1 METYKVKFQRIGV
14 YSHIDDIR
22 YRIILDK
29 FIPGYKIDADGQ
41 VFKTTVNYIDILSSA
56 LIAQT
61 IRCIP
66 NLGIIHAYLVEKNL
80 RETGKRI
87 GINAAQLQAYLTDA
101 DVTLERTEFH
111 PGEEYTTIDG
121 EVCIHKFDG
130 YTTNITDIVVTAN
143 AESIG
148 DRVILDQDIPG
159 YKMDTNGQIIRSTVN
174 YIDIAPSALIAQTI
188 CCVPNLGI
196 IHAYL
201 VEKNLR
207 GSGKR
212 VGIDAAQLQ
221 AYLTDAD
228 VTLERTEFHPGEEY
242 TTSDGEVRTHEFDGY
257 TTTIKDIV
265 VTANAERIVD
275 RAIDRI
281 MLGGI

>member
-1 METYKVKFQRIGV
+1 MQGYLGRSNILPFSFYYKTSYTCQNKYWHNGYANRSNRSEVIVNNNEAHAKGACIIIMETYKVKFQHIGV
-14 YSHIDDIR
+14 YSHVDNIR
-22 YRIILDK
+22 YRIVLNK
-29 FIPGYKIDADGQ
+29 FIPGYKTDDEGQ
-41 VFKTTVNYIDILSSA
+41 VFKTVVNYIDILPSA

-87 GINAAQLQAYLTDA
+87 GISAAQLQAYLTDA

-148 DRVILDQDIPG
+148 DR
-159 YKMDTNGQIIRSTVN
+159 IIN
-174 YIDIAPSALIAQTI
+174 
-188 CCVPNLGI
+188 C
-196 IHAYL
+196 
-201 VEKNLR
+201 
-207 GSGKR
+207 
-212 VGIDAAQLQ
+212 
-221 AYLTDAD
+221 
-228 VTLERTEFHPGEEY
+228 
-242 TTSDGEVRTHEFDGY
+242 
-257 TTTIKDIV
+257 
-265 VTANAERIVD
+265 
-275 RAIDRI
+275 I

>member
-1 METYKVKFQRIGV
+1 MQGYLGRSNILPFSFYYKTSYTCQNKYWHNDYADRSNRSEIIANNNEARAKGARITIMETYKVKFQRISV
-14 YSHIDDIR
+14 YGDIDNIR

-29 FIPGYKIDADGQ
+29 YIPGYKIDTNGQ
-41 VFKTTVNYIDILSSA
+41 IVKSTVNYIDIAPSA

-80 RETGKRI
+80 RGTGKRI
-87 GINAAQLQAYLTDA
+87 
-101 DVTLERTEFH
+101 
-111 PGEEYTTIDG
+111 
-121 EVCIHKFDG
+121 
-130 YTTNITDIVVTAN
+130 
-143 AESIG
+143 
-148 DRVILDQDIPG
+148 
-159 YKMDTNGQIIRSTVN
+159 
-174 YIDIAPSALIAQTI
+174 
-188 CCVPNLGI
+188 
-196 IHAYL
+196 
-201 VEKNLR
+201 
-207 GSGKR
+207 
-212 VGIDAAQLQ
+212 GIDAAQLQ

-275 RAIDRI
+275 RVIDRI

>member
-1 METYKVKFQRIGV
+1 MNNNKDRAKGARITIMETYKVKFQRIGI
-14 YSHIDDIR
+14 YSHINDIR

-66 NLGIIHAYLVEKNL
+66 NLGIIHAYLVEKRL

-121 EVCIHKFDG
+121 KVCIHKFDG

-148 DRVILDQDIPG
+148 NR
-159 YKMDTNGQIIRSTVN
+159 IIN
-174 YIDIAPSALIAQTI
+174 
-188 CCVPNLGI
+188 C
-196 IHAYL
+196 
-201 VEKNLR
+201 
-207 GSGKR
+207 
-212 VGIDAAQLQ
+212 
-221 AYLTDAD
+221 
-228 VTLERTEFHPGEEY
+228 
-242 TTSDGEVRTHEFDGY
+242 
-257 TTTIKDIV
+257 
-265 VTANAERIVD
+265 
-275 RAIDRI
+275 I

>member
-14 YSHIDDIR
+14 YSHIDEIR

-29 FIPGYKIDADGQ
+29 SIPGYKIDDEGQ
-41 VFKTTVNYIDILSSA
+41 IFKTTVDYIDIFSSA

-80 RETGKRI
+80 RGTGKRI
-87 GINAAQLQAYLTDA
+87 GINAAQLQVYLTDA

-130 YTTNITDIVVTAN
+130 YTTNITDIAITAN
-143 AESIG
+143 AESTV
-148 DRVILDQDIPG
+148 DRVI
-159 YKMDTNGQIIRSTVN
+159 N
-174 YIDIAPSALIAQTI
+174 
-188 CCVPNLGI
+188 C
-196 IHAYL
+196 
-201 VEKNLR
+201 
-207 GSGKR
+207 
-212 VGIDAAQLQ
+212 
-221 AYLTDAD
+221 
-228 VTLERTEFHPGEEY
+228 
-242 TTSDGEVRTHEFDGY
+242 
-257 TTTIKDIV
+257 
-265 VTANAERIVD
+265 
-275 RAIDRI
+275 I

>member
-1 METYKVKFQRIGV
+1 MQGYLGRSNILPFSFYYKTSYTRQNKYWHDGYANRSNRSEVVVNNKEAGAKGARITIMETYKVKFLRIGV

-29 FIPGYKIDADGQ
+29 FIPGYKIDAEGQ
-41 VFKTTVNYIDILSSA
+41 VVKSTVNYIDILSSA

-80 RETGKRI
+80 RKTGKRI
-87 GINAAQLQAYLTDA
+87 GISAAQLQAYLTDA

-130 YTTNITDIVVTAN
+130 YTTNITDIVITAN

-148 DRVILDQDIPG
+148 DR
-159 YKMDTNGQIIRSTVN
+159 IIN
-174 YIDIAPSALIAQTI
+174 
-188 CCVPNLGI
+188 C
-196 IHAYL
+196 
-201 VEKNLR
+201 
-207 GSGKR
+207 
-212 VGIDAAQLQ
+212 
-221 AYLTDAD
+221 
-228 VTLERTEFHPGEEY
+228 
-242 TTSDGEVRTHEFDGY
+242 
-257 TTTIKDIV
+257 
-265 VTANAERIVD
+265 
-275 RAIDRI
+275 I

>member
-1 METYKVKFQRIGV
+1 MQGYLGRSNILPFSFYYKTSYTCQNEFWHNGYANRSNRSEIIANNNEARAKGARITIMETYKVKFHRISV
-14 YSHIDDIR
+14 YGDIDNIR
-22 YRIILDK
+22 YRVILDQD
-29 FIPGYKIDADGQ
+29 IPGYKIDTNGQ
-41 VFKTTVNYIDILSSA
+41 IVKSTVNYIDILSSA

-66 NLGIIHAYLVEKNL
+66 NLGIIHAYLMEKNL

-148 DRVILDQDIPG
+148 DR
-159 YKMDTNGQIIRSTVN
+159 IIN
-174 YIDIAPSALIAQTI
+174 
-188 CCVPNLGI
+188 C
-196 IHAYL
+196 
-201 VEKNLR
+201 
-207 GSGKR
+207 
-212 VGIDAAQLQ
+212 
-221 AYLTDAD
+221 
-228 VTLERTEFHPGEEY
+228 
-242 TTSDGEVRTHEFDGY
+242 
-257 TTTIKDIV
+257 
-265 VTANAERIVD
+265 
-275 RAIDRI
+275 I

>member
-1 METYKVKFQRIGV
+1 MNNNEARAKGACITIMETYKVKFQRIGI
-14 YSHIDDIR
+14 YSHSNDIR

-29 FIPGYKIDADGQ
+29 FIPGYKTDADGK
-41 VFKTTVNYIDILSSA
+41 VVKTTVNYIDILSSA

-121 EVCIHKFDG
+121 EVCVHKFDG
-130 YTTNITDIVVTAN
+130 YTTNITDIVITAN
-143 AESIG
+143 AESLD
-148 DRVILDQDIPG
+148 DR
-159 YKMDTNGQIIRSTVN
+159 IIN
-174 YIDIAPSALIAQTI
+174 
-188 CCVPNLGI
+188 C
-196 IHAYL
+196 
-201 VEKNLR
+201 
-207 GSGKR
+207 
-212 VGIDAAQLQ
+212 
-221 AYLTDAD
+221 
-228 VTLERTEFHPGEEY
+228 
-242 TTSDGEVRTHEFDGY
+242 
-257 TTTIKDIV
+257 
-265 VTANAERIVD
+265 
-275 RAIDRI
+275 I

>member
-1 METYKVKFQRIGV
+1 METYKVKIQRIGI

-80 RETGKRI
+80 RGTGKRI
-87 GINAAQLQAYLTDA
+87 GIN
-101 DVTLERTEFH
+101 
-111 PGEEYTTIDG
+111 
-121 EVCIHKFDG
+121 
-130 YTTNITDIVVTAN
+130 
-143 AESIG
+143 
-148 DRVILDQDIPG
+148 
-159 YKMDTNGQIIRSTVN
+159 
-174 YIDIAPSALIAQTI
+174 
-188 CCVPNLGI
+188 
-196 IHAYL
+196 
-201 VEKNLR
+201 
-207 GSGKR
+207 
-212 VGIDAAQLQ
+212 AAQLQ

-275 RAIDRI
+275 RVIDRI

>member
-1 METYKVKFQRIGV
+1 MQGYLGRSNILPFSFYYKTSYTCQNEFWHNGYANRSNRSEIIANNNEARAKGARITIMETYKVKFHRISV
-14 YSHIDDIR
+14 YGDIDNIR
-22 YRIILDK
+22 YRVILDQD
-29 FIPGYKIDADGQ
+29 IPGYKIDTNGQ
-41 VFKTTVNYIDILSSA
+41 IVKSTVNYIDILSSA

-66 NLGIIHAYLVEKNL
+66 NLGIIHAYLMEKNL

-121 EVCIHKFDG
+121 EVRTHEFDG

-148 DRVILDQDIPG
+148 DR
-159 YKMDTNGQIIRSTVN
+159 IIN
-174 YIDIAPSALIAQTI
+174 
-188 CCVPNLGI
+188 C
-196 IHAYL
+196 
-201 VEKNLR
+201 
-207 GSGKR
+207 
-212 VGIDAAQLQ
+212 
-221 AYLTDAD
+221 
-228 VTLERTEFHPGEEY
+228 
-242 TTSDGEVRTHEFDGY
+242 
-257 TTTIKDIV
+257 
-265 VTANAERIVD
+265 
-275 RAIDRI
+275 I

>member
-1 METYKVKFQRIGV
+1 MNNNEARAKGARITIMETYKVKFQRIGV

-111 PGEEYTTIDG
+111 PGEEYTT
-121 EVCIHKFDG
+121 
-130 YTTNITDIVVTAN
+130 
-143 AESIG
+143 
-148 DRVILDQDIPG
+148 
-159 YKMDTNGQIIRSTVN
+159 
-174 YIDIAPSALIAQTI
+174 
-188 CCVPNLGI
+188 
-196 IHAYL
+196 
-201 VEKNLR
+201 
-207 GSGKR
+207 
-212 VGIDAAQLQ
+212 
-221 AYLTDAD
+221 
-228 VTLERTEFHPGEEY
+228 
-242 TTSDGEVRTHEFDGY
+242 SDGEVRTHEFDGY

-275 RAIDRI
+275 RVIDRI

>member
-1 METYKVKFQRIGV
+1 METYKVKFQRISV
-14 YSHIDDIR
+14 YGDIDNIR
-22 YRIILDK
+22 Y
-29 FIPGYKIDADGQ
+29 
-41 VFKTTVNYIDILSSA
+41 
-56 LIAQT
+56 
-61 IRCIP
+61 
-66 NLGIIHAYLVEKNL
+66 
-80 RETGKRI
+80 
-87 GINAAQLQAYLTDA
+87 
-101 DVTLERTEFH
+101 
-111 PGEEYTTIDG
+111 
-121 EVCIHKFDG
+121 
-130 YTTNITDIVVTAN
+130 
-143 AESIG
+143 
-148 DRVILDQDIPG
+148 RVILDQDILG

-188 CCVPNLGI
+188 RCVPNLGI

-228 VTLERTEFHPGEEY
+228 VTLERTEFHPGDEY

-265 VTANAERIVD
+265 VTANAERIID

>member
-1 METYKVKFQRIGV
+1 MVQDLQGYLGRSNILPFSFYYKTSYTCQNKYWHNGYADRSNRSEVIANNNEARAKGARITTMETYKVKFQRIGV
-14 YSHIDDIR
+14 YGDIDNIR
-22 YRIILDK
+22 YRVILDQD
-29 FIPGYKIDADGQ
+29 IPGYKIDTNGQ
-41 VFKTTVNYIDILSSA
+41 IVKSTVNYIDIAPSA

-80 RETGKRI
+80 RGTGKRI
-87 GINAAQLQAYLTDA
+87 GIDAAQLQAYLTDA

-148 DRVILDQDIPG
+148 DR
-159 YKMDTNGQIIRSTVN
+159 IIN
-174 YIDIAPSALIAQTI
+174 Y
-188 CCVPNLGI
+188 
-196 IHAYL
+196 
-201 VEKNLR
+201 
-207 GSGKR
+207 
-212 VGIDAAQLQ
+212 
-221 AYLTDAD
+221 
-228 VTLERTEFHPGEEY
+228 
-242 TTSDGEVRTHEFDGY
+242 
-257 TTTIKDIV
+257 
-265 VTANAERIVD
+265 
-275 RAIDRI
+275 I

>member
-1 METYKVKFQRIGV
+1 MNNNEARAKGARITIMETYKVKFQRIGV

-130 YTTNITDIVVTAN
+130 YTTNITDIVVAAN
-143 AESIG
+143 AESIA
-148 DRVILDQDIPG
+148 DRVI
-159 YKMDTNGQIIRSTVN
+159 N
-174 YIDIAPSALIAQTI
+174 
-188 CCVPNLGI
+188 
-196 IHAYL
+196 
-201 VEKNLR
+201 
-207 GSGKR
+207 
-212 VGIDAAQLQ
+212 
-221 AYLTDAD
+221 
-228 VTLERTEFHPGEEY
+228 
-242 TTSDGEVRTHEFDGY
+242 
-257 TTTIKDIV
+257 
-265 VTANAERIVD
+265 
-275 RAIDRI
+275 RI

>member
-1 METYKVKFQRIGV
+1 LVQDLQGYLGRSNILPFSFYYKTSYTCQNKYWHSHYANRSNRSEVIVNNNEARAKGARITIMETYKVKFQRISV
-14 YSHIDDIR
+14 YNHIDDIR

-29 FIPGYKIDADGQ
+29 FIPGYKIDDEAQ
-41 VFKTTVNYIDILSSA
+41 VFKTNVNYIDILPSA

-66 NLGIIHAYLVEKNL
+66 DLGIIHAYLVEKNL

-121 EVCIHKFDG
+121 EVCVHKFDG

-143 AESIG
+143 AKSIG
-148 DRVILDQDIPG
+148 DR
-159 YKMDTNGQIIRSTVN
+159 IIN
-174 YIDIAPSALIAQTI
+174 
-188 CCVPNLGI
+188 
-196 IHAYL
+196 
-201 VEKNLR
+201 
-207 GSGKR
+207 
-212 VGIDAAQLQ
+212 
-221 AYLTDAD
+221 
-228 VTLERTEFHPGEEY
+228 
-242 TTSDGEVRTHEFDGY
+242 
-257 TTTIKDIV
+257 
-265 VTANAERIVD
+265 
-275 RAIDRI
+275 RI